1 MKEAIGHLLNPST
14 LEPNLGLYSGTLGI
28 DNSREYKTSFLSSWK
43 KIDSVLVDLITE
55 DFLLNLRIFRGPGAC
70 KALLNLWFFKD
81 ENFKDF
87 EWAGSPGKEFLSR
100 GTFRNGYWSFTQ
112 GNQRF
117 NFRLDDTIQQ
127 GYTHSSILASN
138 LNLQLDAL
146 VSTVEK
152 THKPVSS
159 LEESGKD
166 WLFRL
171 ISPDLSVRGQL
182 AIDDNTWNLESS
194 EKLSYSIAAGFG
206 NQSFF
211 PESRIYGWS
220 SGKNSFRLN
229 IHPNTGILLWKNGI
243 PTFLETATFKKESLS
258 YVLHDPSDQIELTVT
273 PVRSTHHTISGFFG
287 KKIPME
293 RVEGKI
299 SGKIRV
305 GNKKETIKKGFAI
318 LEI

>member
-14 LEPNLGLYSGTLGI
+14 LEPNLGLYLGTLGI
-28 DNSREYKTSFLSSWK
+28 DNSREYKSSFFSSWK
-43 KIDSVLVDLITE
+43 KIDSVLVDLITD
-55 DFLLNLRIFRGPGAC
+55 DFLLALRIFRGPGAC
-70 KALLNLWFFKD
+70 GAFLNLWFTEEGK
-81 ENFKDF
+81 FKDF
-87 EWAGSPGKEFLSR
+87 EWAGSAGKEFLSR
-100 GTFRNGYWSFTQ
+100 GTFRNGYWSFTK

-127 GYTHSSILASN
+127 GYTHSSILASD

-146 VSTVEK
+146 VSTAEK

-159 LEESGKD
+159 LESSGKD

-182 AIDDNTWNLESS
+182 ALDEETWNLDSS
-194 EKLSYSIAAGFG
+194 ERLSYGITSGFS
-206 NQSFF
+206 NQSFI
-211 PESRIYGWS
+211 PESRIYGS
-220 SGKNSFRLN
+220 ASAKNSFRLN
-229 IHPNTGILLWKNGI
+229 LNENTGILLWRNGV
-243 PTFLETATFKKESLS
+243 PAFLESATFKKESLS

-273 PVRSTHHTISGFFG
+273 PVRTTSQIIPGFLG

-293 RVEGKI
+293 RIEGKI
-299 SGKIRV
+299 SGKIRF
-305 GNKKETIKKGFAI
+305 GNKKESIKKGFAI

>member
-28 DNSREYKTSFLSSWK
+28 DNSREYPSSFLSSWK

-55 DFLLNLRIFRGPGAC
+55 DLVLGIRIFRGPAAC
-70 KALLNLWFFKD
+70 KAILNLWYTQTGKFR
-81 ENFKDF
+81 NL
-87 EWAGSPGKEFLSR
+87 EWSGSVGKEFLSK

-127 GYTHSSILASN
+127 GYTHSSILLGD

-146 VSTVEK
+146 VSTVERSN
-152 THKPVSS
+152 KPVSS
-159 LEESGKD
+159 LEKSGKD
-166 WLFRL
+166 WIFRL
-171 ISPDLSVRGQL
+171 ISSDLSVRGQL
-182 AIDDNTWNLESS
+182 SLDDEIQNLESS
-194 EKLSYSIAAGFG
+194 EILSYSITTGFS
-206 NQSFF
+206 NQSFL
-211 PESRIYGWS
+211 PESRVYGNGT
-220 SGKNSFRLN
+220 GKNTFRLN
-229 IHPNTGILLWKNGI
+229 LSQDTGILLWRNGV
-243 PTFLETATFKKESLS
+243 PTFLETASFKKESLS

-273 PVRSTHHTISGFFG
+273 PIRTTHQEISGFFG
-287 KKIPME
+287 KKTRIE

-299 SGKIRV
+299 SGKIRM

-318 LEI
+318 LEV